1 MQFIRKNIKPVLL
14 VIVVAFLVSIFYG
27 LGQYRRS
34 STTSP
39 QQVGNLI
46 AEVNGTGISYQQ
58 WQKAFTSFV
67 SRYDS
72 QTLSA
77 ISDELLASLKNNITE
92 QLVNSTLLYQ
102 YAEKQNIN
110 VTAADLDREVEE
122 IKSSFSSEQEFNDA
136 LRKNNLTLN
145 QLKDNLK
152 RQIRIDKAVQNEY
165 DKINISDEEIVQYYE
180 ENKSAFFQP
189 EKRQISHILVEDE
202 EEAELLRNQLNEGLI
217 EFEQTAK
224 DKSICPSAEQGGD
237 LGYIMRGQMV
247 PEFEEVAFSLE
258 KGQLSSVVK
267 TEYGYHILQ
276 CGDIQEEKQLTLDEA
291 RDSIK
296 SILAYQ
302 KQNESIQSLLAQLK
316 ENADIKIH
324 FDFTSELET
333 KKETEDKDKTPT
345 QETEISTEE
354 FSEEL
359 NEEQNISEQGN
370 VPDNTSVEAT
380 E

>member
-14 VIVVAFLVSIFYG
+14 VIVVAFIVSIFYG

-102 YAEKQNIN
+102 YAERQNIN

-180 ENKSAFFQP
+180 ENKSAFFQQ

-258 KGQLSSVVK
+258 KGELSNVVK

-291 RDSIK
+291 QNSIK

-333 KKETEDKDKTPT
+333 KKESEDKTPT

-359 NEEQNISEQGN
+359 NEEPNISEQGN

>member
-14 VIVVAFLVSIFYG
+14 VIVVVFIVSIFYG

-110 VTAADLDREVEE
+110 VTTADLDREVEE

-202 EEAELLRNQLNEGLI
+202 EEAELLRNKLNEGLI
-217 EFEQTAK
+217 EFTQTAK

-258 KGQLSSVVK
+258 KGELSNVVK

-333 KKETEDKDKTPT
+333 KKESEDKTPT

>member
-14 VIVVAFLVSIFYG
+14 VIVVVFIVSIFYG

-258 KGQLSSVVK
+258 KGQLSNVVK

-333 KKETEDKDKTPT
+333 KKESEDKTPT

>member
-14 VIVVAFLVSIFYG
+14 VIVVAFIVSIFYG

-333 KKETEDKDKTPT
+333 KKESEDKTPT

>member
-14 VIVVAFLVSIFYG
+14 VIVVAFIVSIFYG

-102 YAEKQNIN
+102 YAERQNIN

-180 ENKSAFFQP
+180 ENKSAFFQQ

-202 EEAELLRNQLNEGLI
+202 EEAELLRNQLNDGLI

-258 KGQLSSVVK
+258 KGQLSNVVK

-291 RDSIK
+291 QNSIK

-333 KKETEDKDKTPT
+333 KKESEDKTPT

-359 NEEQNISEQGN
+359 NEEPNISEQGN

>member
-14 VIVVAFLVSIFYG
+14 VIVVAFIVSIFYG

-333 KKETEDKDKTPT
+333 KKESEDKTPT

-370 VPDNTSVEAT
+370 VPDNNSVEAT

>member
-14 VIVVAFLVSIFYG
+14 VIVVAFIVSIFYG

-202 EEAELLRNQLNEGLI
+202 EEAELLRNQLNDGLI

-258 KGQLSSVVK
+258 KGELSNVVK

-291 RDSIK
+291 QNSIK

-333 KKETEDKDKTPT
+333 KKESEDKTPT

>member
-14 VIVVAFLVSIFYG
+14 VIVVAFIVSIFYG

-110 VTAADLDREVEE
+110 VTTADLDREVEE

-217 EFEQTAK
+217 EFTQTAK

-258 KGQLSSVVK
+258 KGQLSNVVK

-291 RDSIK
+291 QDSIK

-333 KKETEDKDKTPT
+333 KKESEDKTPT

>member
-14 VIVVAFLVSIFYG
+14 VIVVAFIVSIFYG

-258 KGQLSSVVK
+258 KGQLSNVVK

-333 KKETEDKDKTPT
+333 KKESEDKTPT